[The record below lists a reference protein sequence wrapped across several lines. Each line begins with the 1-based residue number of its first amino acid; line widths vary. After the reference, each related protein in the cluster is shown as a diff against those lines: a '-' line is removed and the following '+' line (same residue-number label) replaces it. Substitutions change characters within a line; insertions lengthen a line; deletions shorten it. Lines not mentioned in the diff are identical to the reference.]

1 MSMIGRKKLEERY
14 LTISETKELLERRK
28 AEGMVENP
36 EEPMF
41 YEARVSL
48 EHAERFAK
56 LKPEQ
61 VAELK
66 EKLLGL
72 FDWIDERLAV
82 KLVDFM
88 PEDYFDIRVLFAKE
102 DYMPTREEAEEIIR
116 LLDDY
121 RPEE

>member
-1 MSMIGRKKLEERY
+1 MIGRKKLEERY
-14 LTISETKELLERRK
+14 LTVAETKELLERRK
-28 AEGMVENP
+28 AEGIEENP

-61 VAELK
+61 AGELK

-72 FDWIDERLAV
+72 FDWIDERIAV
-82 KLVDFM
+82 KLIDLL
-88 PEDYFDIRVLFAKE
+88 PEDYFDIRVIFAKE
-102 DYMPTREEAEEIIR
+102 DYMPTKEEAEEIIR

>member
-14 LTISETKELLERRK
+14 LTIAETKELLERRK
-28 AEGMVENP
+28 AEGVEENP

-61 VAELK
+61 AVELK
-66 EKLLGL
+66 EKLIGL
-72 FDWIDERLAV
+72 FEWLDERLAA
-82 KLVDFM
+82 KLVDLM
-88 PEDYFDIRVLFAKE
+88 PEDYFDIRVIFTKE
-102 DYMPTREEAEEIIR
+102 DYMPTREEAEEIIK

-121 RPEE
+121 RE

>member
-1 MSMIGRKKLEERY
+1 MNMIGRKKLEERY
-14 LTISETKELLERRK
+14 LTIAETKELLERRK
-28 AEGMVENP
+28 AEGMEENP

-61 VAELK
+61 AIELK

-72 FDWIDERLAV
+72 FDWIDERIAV
-82 KLVDFM
+82 KLIDLM
-88 PEDYFDIRVLFAKE
+88 PEDYFDIRVIFAKE
-102 DYMPTREEAEEIIR
+102 DYMPTKEEAEEIVK

>member
-14 LTISETKELLERRK
+14 LTVAETKELLERRK
-28 AEGMVENP
+28 AEGMEENP

-61 VAELK
+61 AIELK
-66 EKLLGL
+66 EKLMGL
-72 FDWIDERLAV
+72 FDWIDERLAA
-82 KLVDFM
+82 KLVDLM
-88 PEDYFDIRVLFAKE
+88 PEDYFDIRIIFSKE
-102 DYMPTREEAEEIIR
+102 DYMPTKEEAGEIIR

-121 RPEE
+121 RE

>member
-48 EHAERFAK
+48 EHAERFAR

-72 FDWIDERLAV
+72 FEWIDERIAV

>member
-1 MSMIGRKKLEERY
+1 MSTIGRKKLEERY

-28 AEGMVENP
+28 AEGMVQNP

>member
-14 LTISETKELLERRK
+14 ITLAEAKELLERRR
-28 AEGMVENP
+28 AEGMEDNP

-61 VAELK
+61 AVELK
-66 EKLLGL
+66 EKLTEL
-72 FDWIDERLAV
+72 FDWIDERIAA
-82 KLVDFM
+82 KLVDLL
-88 PEDYFDIRVLFAKE
+88 PEDYFDIRVIFAKE
-102 DYMPTREEAEEIIR
+102 EYMPTPEEAEEIIN
-116 LLDDY
+116 LIDQY
-121 RPEE
+121 RPLD